1 MNNGSNPDP
10 NRVKA
15 RIAGRKFACEV
26 LSTGEDVVVAR
37 GPDFCEAYW
46 RMIASLANAAVARMT
61 PPPPPDKPK
70 KDGKP
75 QRTPQPALDEILD
88 LGESEDVKE
97 ALAIIDEMEQLA
109 EEIAWEDAPDVLEK
123 AQSIGRT
130 IERTSNVTDNQMTA
144 LESMRDAMAAWIR
157 D

>member
-1 MNNGSNPDP
+1 
-10 NRVKA
+10 
-15 RIAGRKFACEV
+15 
-26 LSTGEDVVVAR
+26 
-37 GPDFCEAYW
+37 
-46 RMIASLANAAVARMT
+46 
-61 PPPPPDKPK
+61 
-70 KDGKP
+70 
-75 QRTPQPALDEILD
+75 
-88 LGESEDVKE
+88 VKE